1 MASVSLS
8 DLSVEL
14 GRRSILD
21 RISLDIGDGT
31 FAAVV
36 GPSGVGKSTVL
47 RAIAGLV
54 VPVSGSIRFD
64 GVDMTRVKPAA
75 RDVGMVFQ
83 TPALLPNRNVRRNV
97 EFPLELRGET
107 AETMRDRVTAE
118 ARAMHIEHL
127 LRRDPA
133 HLSRGEQQLVQIART
148 MVRSPKVLLLDE
160 PFAPLDEHLRSAMR
174 AEIRTL
180 QRGYGVTTVMATN
193 DPADAMSL
201 ASLIVVLDGSPAGII
216 QYGTPSDLHDEPAT
230 LDVASATGSLWTLPA
245 RVESDGTG
253 FWLVHDDAV
262 RLRSWDPAL
271 RAYQGRNVTLGVRPQ
286 QLVRDERGEATG
298 ILRRVIPGA
307 EIGLLCTWGGRMV
320 TATGPATADEVG
332 SRIRFRVGRAVIF
345 DSADGRRIA

>member
-54 VPVSGSIRFD
+54 VPVSGSILFD

-133 HLSRGEQQLVQIART
+133 HLSRGEQQLVRRGEMPVDRRLRDPGARGDGIDT
-148 MVRSPKVLLLDE
+148 ERLEPTFAHDLLRGVQ
-160 PFAPLDEHLRSAMR
+160 HL
-174 AEIRTL
+174 
-180 QRGYGVTTVMATN
+180 
-193 DPADAMSL
+193 
-201 ASLIVVLDGSPAGII
+201 
-216 QYGTPSDLHDEPAT
+216 
-230 LDVASATGSLWTLPA
+230 VAS
-245 RVESDGTG
+245 V
-253 FWLVHDDAV
+253 
-262 RLRSWDPAL
+262 
-271 RAYQGRNVTLGVRPQ
+271 
-286 QLVRDERGEATG
+286 
-298 ILRRVIPGA
+298 GA
-307 EIGLLCTWGGRMV
+307 QWSGH
-320 TATGPATADEVG
+320 TATEP
-332 SRIRFRVGRAVIF
+332 
-345 DSADGRRIA
+345 

>member
-54 VPVSGSIRFD
+54 VPVSGSILFD

-174 AEIRTL
+174 ADSRVRSQEIASRRLRTACSGL
-180 QRGYGVTTVMATN
+180 SRG
-193 DPADAMSL
+193 PAKRAARCSRVVARSRL
-201 ASLIVVLDGSPAGII
+201 GSARSRFRFSRASCRRASFSRSAIAKARSARESFMTCSIC
-216 QYGTPSDLHDEPAT
+216 
-230 LDVASATGSLWTLPA
+230 ASAS
-245 RVESDGTG
+245 S
-253 FWLVHDDAV
+253 
-262 RLRSWDPAL
+262 S
-271 RAYQGRNVTLGVRPQ
+271 
-286 QLVRDERGEATG
+286 
-298 ILRRVIPGA
+298 
-307 EIGLLCTWGGRMV
+307 
-320 TATGPATADEVG
+320 VG
-332 SRIRFRVGRAVIF
+332 SRPICSTPLITAMVAGTAPCWRTMSSTLRAICRLP
-345 DSADGRRIA
+345 G